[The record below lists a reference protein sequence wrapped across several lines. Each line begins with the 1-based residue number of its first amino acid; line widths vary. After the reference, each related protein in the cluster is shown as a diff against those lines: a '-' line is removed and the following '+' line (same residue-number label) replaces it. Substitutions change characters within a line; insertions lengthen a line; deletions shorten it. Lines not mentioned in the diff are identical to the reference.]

1 MSQQKQ
7 ALSVFQLLLVCVLS
21 ALVFGL
27 FNAERQPVTSAD
39 PVAEPSPDG
48 RMPVVAA
55 EAGQLLRALW
65 REETLLPCLLY
76 GFGFVLWPLLWGL
89 SRKPRATALQRAQQA
104 VGDVGRHLPLGH
116 VDACFFGH
124 STLEP
129 MFRQTWERL
138 LAAYSELVGEPVT
151 TKYPLLVLV
160 FEEGRAYEAFLNDRP
175 STAGVY
181 RTVGGREIVICE
193 QWSLDRSIEPEQ
205 LLGWLLADYLFDC
218 QKHFRAP
225 AGLAAML
232 GWLLTSD
239 GDARL
244 AFSIHRMLRAALDR
258 NEPCLQ
264 DNPLVT
270 SVPESARHAIY
281 WNCQAA
287 ALAQYLAGAKF
298 TTRREQFTSFLREL
312 SKREA
317 LEVVL
322 ERNYACSLSAL
333 TENWHCWE
341 VMQPIEQYD
350 PPPASLRR
358 HVAEKVVPL
367 VLDPTVSR
375 DRRLEAIRHL
385 GTGGDVTVGAVL
397 IELLQAAED
406 IAARAADREPVAGSE
421 FALPYRADSA
431 EPQTLQAEASWALE
445 LLSGEAFGCEVQPW
459 REWWERVRFEVPAC
473 ESECEQA
480 AVVPGRGSVAAGK
493 FPAAAVAAPLP
504 TGWISPPRRLKL
516 CWALLIVGGVLAVI
530 PAVFGALCLEGLLS
544 WLSYASLAIGSG
556 AIATGAGRELR
567 GLPAVAL
574 LLVLSLCS
582 LNVVSAVLGLVALL
596 LSRHTQVQQYLRLQV

>member
-1 MSQQKQ
+1 M
-7 ALSVFQLLLVCVLS
+7 
-21 ALVFGL
+21 
-27 FNAERQPVTSAD
+27 
-39 PVAEPSPDG
+39 
-48 RMPVVAA
+48 
-55 EAGQLLRALW
+55 
-65 REETLLPCLLY
+65 
-76 GFGFVLWPLLWGL
+76 
-89 SRKPRATALQRAQQA
+89 ATA
-104 VGDVGRHLPLGH
+104 VGTN
-116 VDACFFGH
+116 ACFFGH

-129 MFRQTWERL
+129 LFRQTWERL

-151 TKYPLLVLV
+151 AKYPLLVLIV
-160 FEEGRAYEAFLNDRP
+160 EEGRAYEAFLNDRP
-175 STAGVY
+175 PTAGVY
-181 RTVGGREIVICE
+181 RTVGRREIVICE

-218 QKHFRAP
+218 QKRFRAP

-244 AFSIHRMLRAALDR
+244 SFSIHRMLRAALDR

-270 SVPESARHAIY
+270 SVPKSARHAIY

-287 ALAQYLAGAKF
+287 ALALYLAGAKF

-312 SKREA
+312 SKRDA

-350 PPPASLRR
+350 PPPARLRR

-385 GTGGDVTVGAVL
+385 GTGGDVTVGGVL
-397 IELLQAAED
+397 IEVLQAAED
-406 IAARAADREPVAGSE
+406 IAACDADRESVAGSE
-421 FALPYRADSA
+421 FTEPYRADSA
-431 EPQTLQAEASWALE
+431 EPQTLRAEASWALE
-445 LLSGEAFGCEVQPW
+445 LLSGEAF
-459 REWWERVRFEVPAC
+459 
-473 ESECEQA
+473 
-480 AVVPGRGSVAAGK
+480 
-493 FPAAAVAAPLP
+493 
-504 TGWISPPRRLKL
+504 
-516 CWALLIVGGVLAVI
+516 
-530 PAVFGALCLEGLLS
+530 PAVFGVLCLDGLLS
-544 WLSYASLAIGSG
+544 WLSYASLAIGGG

-567 GLPAVAL
+567 GLPAVAM

-582 LNVVSAVLGLVALL
+582 LNVVSAGLGLGALL
-596 LSRHTQVQQYLRLQV
+596 LSRHAQVQQYLRLQI